1 MLLLLLPPIPV
12 QNHQVWEQ
20 GEPAYLKYWL
30 ISAADQRATM
40 ALQAEEY
47 SNMGFLSAT
56 IAAYL
61 RRCGVDVRNAVRIQ
75 SLADED
81 VISDQSTLRR
91 VRPL

>member
-1 MLLLLLPPIPV
+1 
-12 QNHQVWEQ
+12 
-20 GEPAYLKYWL
+20 
-30 ISAADQRATM
+30 M